1 MDSLLCME
9 KIKVMGL
16 MFLLYLNMMEIEI
29 ERRRVLVGLMIFGE
43 EILC

>member
-1 MDSLLCME
+1 MDSLLRME
-9 KIKVMGL
+9 KIKVVGL

>member
-1 MDSLLCME
+1 MDSLLRME
-9 KIKVMGL
+9 KIKVVGL

-29 ERRRVLVGLMIFGE
+29 ECRRVLVGLMIFGE